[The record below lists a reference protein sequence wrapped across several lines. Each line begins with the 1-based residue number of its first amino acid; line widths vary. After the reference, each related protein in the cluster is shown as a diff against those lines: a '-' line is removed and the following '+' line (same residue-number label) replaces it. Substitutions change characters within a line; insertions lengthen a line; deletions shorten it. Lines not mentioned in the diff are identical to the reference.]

1 MCPLTNSMLREKFH
15 APALE
20 FRCVRLLLRPRAP
33 HEIDEIERVG
43 RLRVGAPSDMLVR
56 AHQHELVAI
65 ELRRLRRSYVENGK
79 RKAAQRGRRHDA
91 GDMHSGSRRS
101 KV

>member
-20 FRCVRLLLRPRAP
+20 FHCVRLLLRPRTP
-33 HEIDEIERVG
+33 HEIDEIERIG
-43 RLRVGAPSDMLVR
+43 RLRAAAPSDMLVR

-65 ELRRLRRSYVENGK
+65 KLRRLTRSHVDNGK
-79 RKAAQRGRRHDA
+79 RKAALRSRRHDA
-91 GDMHSGSRRS
+91 GDMHRG
-101 KV
+101 VEAQ